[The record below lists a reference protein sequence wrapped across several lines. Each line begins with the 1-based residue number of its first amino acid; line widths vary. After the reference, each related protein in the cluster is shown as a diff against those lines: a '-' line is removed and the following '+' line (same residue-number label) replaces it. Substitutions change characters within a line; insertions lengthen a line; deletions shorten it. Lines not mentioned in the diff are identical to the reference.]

1 MSNHKLTANG
11 SDCTCAIMVEKYS
24 VLNGCSQS
32 RVCVVA
38 EVVYVNLLVIDIVA
52 RLYLLL
58 EVSDLVENN
67 LR

>member
-38 EVVYVNLLVIDIVA
+38 EVFYVNLLVIDIVA

>member
-11 SDCTCAIMVEKYS
+11 SDCTCAI
-24 VLNGCSQS
+24 NCSQS

-38 EVVYVNLLVIDIVA
+38 EVFYVNLLVIDIVA